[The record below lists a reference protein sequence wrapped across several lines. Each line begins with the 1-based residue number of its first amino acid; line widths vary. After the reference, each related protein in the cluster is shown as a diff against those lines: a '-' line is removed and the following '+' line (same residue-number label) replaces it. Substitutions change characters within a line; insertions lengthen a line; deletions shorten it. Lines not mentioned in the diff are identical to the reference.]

1 MSRHDLKQLFRT
13 VVRATGSTS
22 GVTIYLLLATLVGF
36 LAVLALRGRTGIL
49 FTLGR
54 QLSLASVSL
63 GSTIKSVSYICPG
76 TLTGNRVSH
85 NGAPR
90 GKIGPRAARAASRAR
105 ETCDSQEVNPRHD
118 PH

>member
-22 GVTIYLLLATLVGF
+22 GVTIYLL
-36 LAVLALRGRTGIL
+36 LALRGRTGIL